1 MRSYWKGASSLDE
14 LLKVSAE
21 VEKAAWTLQSKSGAR
36 GGALAACV
44 KLDAPHA
51 GRLVLA
57 ACVVAA
63 GVAAHCIRQRGGAAS
78 EQPP

>member
-36 GGALAACV
+36 GALAACV

-63 GVAAHCIRQRGGAAS
+63 GVATHCIRQPGGAAS